1 MYCEWRGASLP
12 TEAQWEK
19 AARGPD
25 QRTYP
30 WGEGIDKSFAN
41 YDRSIEQIAE
51 NNNSGTTRVG
61 SYELGISPYG
71 MYDMTGNMWEWVGDW
86 YDKNYY
92 AHSPTSN
99 PLGPEIGYA
108 RVLRGGFWSGPVDM
122 LRTSARSAYDPNNSP
137 DMLGFRCARPSVKA
151 ESVNGSATPTPEVGS
166 ATQLPEAQTSA
177 PLPNELT
184 DAQGVSMRLVSAG
197 PITMGSE
204 IQPDEQPA
212 QIITLGAFYMDVYEV
227 TNARYKACVEAGVCT
242 IWRKSS
248 IARKR
253 SALSPPG
260 SSR

>member
-1 MYCEWRGASLP
+1 
-12 TEAQWEK
+12 
-19 AARGPD
+19 
-25 QRTYP
+25 
-30 WGEGIDKSFAN
+30 
-41 YDRSIEQIAE
+41 
-51 NNNSGTTRVG
+51 
-61 SYELGISPYG
+61 